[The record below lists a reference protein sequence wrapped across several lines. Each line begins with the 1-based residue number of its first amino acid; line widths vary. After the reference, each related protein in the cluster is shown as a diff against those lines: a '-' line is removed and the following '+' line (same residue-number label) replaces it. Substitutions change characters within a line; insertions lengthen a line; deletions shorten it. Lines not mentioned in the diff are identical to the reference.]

1 MTLLLGERGILES
14 PILHF
19 NPSFKPMKTRGKLRR
34 EAPETRQAVG
44 ASEAAA
50 IMGVHF
56 ATPAKMLGKGL
67 LTAHV
72 LDQVYS
78 IGNARRQVIFD
89 GLECEKDYL
98 DYEARMADP
107 DDPVGRR
114 PRAYLDLR
122 PAVLKHL
129 RAVQT
134 PISFADAIG
143 VAEAAKILSV
153 HPSFVS
159 RLVSSGEIVGRVAW
173 GQRRASD
180 VGRQFILSRRSCL
193 ENVAKARA
201 LQAGGGKVGRP
212 RKLS

>member
-1 MTLLLGERGILES
+1 
-14 PILHF
+14 
-19 NPSFKPMKTRGKLRR
+19 MKTTGKLRK
-34 EAPETRQAVG
+34 ESPETRQAVG
-44 ASEAAA
+44 AFEASA

-56 ATPAKMLGKGL
+56 ATPAKMLQKGL

-78 IGNARRQVIFD
+78 AGGARRQMIFD

-114 PRAYLDLR
+114 PRAYIDLR
-122 PAVLKHL
+122 PAVLRAL

-153 HPSFVS
+153 HPSFIS

-173 GQRRASD
+173 GQRRAST

-193 ENVAKARA
+193 ENIAKARA
-201 LQAGGGKVGRP
+201 LQAAGGKIGRP

>member
-1 MTLLLGERGILES
+1 
-14 PILHF
+14 
-19 NPSFKPMKTRGKLRR
+19 MKTRGKLRK

-44 ASEAAA
+44 PFEAAA

-56 ATPAKMLGKGL
+56 ATPAKMVAKGL
-67 LTAHV
+67 LHAHV
-72 LDQVYS
+72 LDQVYAA
-78 IGNARRQVIFD
+78 GGTRRQMIFD

-98 DYEARMADP
+98 DYEDRMADP

-122 PAVLKHL
+122 PAALRRL

-134 PISFADAIG
+134 PISFDDAIG

-153 HPSFVS
+153 HPSFIA
-159 RLVSSGEIVGRVAW
+159 RLVAKGEIIGRVAY
-173 GQRRASD
+173 GRKGSS

-193 ENVAKARA
+193 ANVAKVRA
-201 LQAGGGKVGRP
+201 VQAAGGKVGRP